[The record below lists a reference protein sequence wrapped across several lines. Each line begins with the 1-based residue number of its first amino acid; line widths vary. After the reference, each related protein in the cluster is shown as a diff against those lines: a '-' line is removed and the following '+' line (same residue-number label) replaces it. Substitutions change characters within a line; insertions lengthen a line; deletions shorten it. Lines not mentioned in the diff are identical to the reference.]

1 MICHGSKE
9 YRPDV
14 SKRPRIIFG
23 FAERGSLLHTMV
35 SLCHQLTK
43 PWSSL
48 AGVLLMMRGS
58 FLQGDERIIRSGS
71 RGRPLASKVSIERRW
86 PHQRGTD
93 LTCRSIWDAGVSGFI
108 ISARS
113 CVQTITYR
121 NSIASTE
128 LFSNQYDGSMASLSW
143 LVAAKQLVKFHAYIY
158 SSKLWI
164 YQKKIK
170 TQ

>member
-1 MICHGSKE
+1 MLLIDHLAESMYSQNSFFFKKEESHHQMICHGSKE

-58 FLQGDERIIRSGS
+58 FLQGDERIIRSIDRDRADGES
-71 RGRPLASKVSIERRW
+71 GDNRSIGALARPASGFKGRDRAAVAP
-86 PHQRGTD
+86 PFGTD

-108 ISARS
+108 SDAHHTTS
-113 CVQTITYR
+113 
-121 NSIASTE
+121 
-128 LFSNQYDGSMASLSW
+128 
-143 LVAAKQLVKFHAYIY
+143 
-158 SSKLWI
+158 
-164 YQKKIK
+164 
-170 TQ
+170 

>member
-48 AGVLLMMRGS
+48 EGVLLLMRGS

-108 ISARS
+108 SDAHHTTS
-113 CVQTITYR
+113 KPSHG
-121 NSIASTE
+121 NSSTE
-128 LFSNQYDGSMASLSW
+128 LFISNQYDGQSKLTSSCQAAS
-143 LVAAKQLVKFHAYIY
+143 QIPCIY
-158 SSKLWI
+158 SSS
-164 YQKKIK
+164 Y
-170 TQ
+170 